1 MDTRKKTLL
10 SQINTNKGAKS
21 RGKNSLVNFSSKG
34 KSISNTGVF
43 HLAAEKP
50 KLSEVEHIKEKSN
63 YLRGT
68 LKESILDDTT
78 GALLGDDTSIIKF
91 HGSYQQT
98 DRDLDAER
106 KKQKLEPLYSFMI
119 RVRVPGGIALPS
131 QYLQMDRLSDWY
143 GNGTIKVTTRQAFQ
157 LHGVLKRNLK
167 TTMRKINHS
176 LMDSIAACGDVN
188 RNVMCNPNPYESPV
202 HQEVYET
209 ARLMST
215 HFTPQ
220 TKAYYE
226 IWLNDDLHYSSPQ
239 EDEEPIYGKTYLPR
253 KFKMAFAIPPYN
265 DTDIFSNDLGFIAI
279 EEEGK
284 LSGFNIYAG
293 GGMGM
298 TFGLPETY
306 PRLASPLGFT
316 PKEKVLTVAE
326 EVLKI
331 QRDYGNRENRKLS
344 RLKYTIDRL
353 GLEWFT
359 NELHRRLGWELHPE
373 KAYSFKQNGD
383 RYGWQQ
389 GSNGRWS
396 VTLFLEGG
404 RIRDTEHSK
413 LKTALREAVQMLD
426 GDVRLTPNQ
435 NVMLANVS
443 NEAKPF
449 VEDILKKYHVF
460 HKASAS
466 GLRLNSL
473 ACASLPLCP
482 LAFAEAERYLPSLV
496 DKIEVILNDLG
507 LQNEEISIRM
517 TGCPNGCARPY
528 LGEIGLVGRTLGK
541 YNLYLGA
548 SFTGD
553 RLNKLYREM
562 LDEQSI
568 LEELQQVLSLYARER
583 LTDERFGDFVVRKKL
598 V

>member
-1 MDTRKKTLL
+1 M
-10 SQINTNKGAKS
+10 NT
-21 RGKNSLVNFSSKG
+21 
-34 KSISNTGVF
+34 
-43 HLAAEKP
+43 EQP
-50 KLSEVEHIKEKSN
+50 KLSEVEIIKQKSN

-68 LKESILDDTT
+68 LKDSIVEETT
-78 GALLGDDTSIIKF
+78 GALLGDDTALIKF
-91 HGSYQQT
+91 HGTYQQT

-119 RVRVPGGIALPS
+119 RVRVPGGIASPS
-131 QYLQMDRLSDWY
+131 QYLNIDRLSDQLA
-143 GNGTIKVTTRQAFQ
+143 NGTIKVTTRQAFQ

-167 TTMRKINHS
+167 TTMKKINNY

-202 HQEVYET
+202 HQQVYEM
-209 ARLMST
+209 AKLMSK

-226 IWLNDDLHYSSPQ
+226 IWLNDDLKYSSPQ
-239 EDEEPIYGKTYLPR
+239 EDDEPIYGKTYLPR

-265 DTDIFSNDLGFIAI
+265 DTDIFSNDLGFVAI
-279 EEEGK
+279 EEGGK
-284 LSGFNIYAG
+284 LLGFNVYAG

-298 TFGLPETY
+298 TFGAPETY
-306 PRLASPLGFT
+306 PRLASALGFT
-316 PKEKVLTVAE
+316 PTDKALAVAE
-326 EVLKI
+326 EILKI
-331 QRDYGNRENRKLS
+331 QRDNGNRENRKLS
-344 RLKYTIDRL
+344 RLKYTIDRM
-353 GLEWFT
+353 GLDGFRK
-359 NELHRRLGWELHPE
+359 ELRNRLGWDLLPE
-373 KAYSFKQNGD
+373 KPYTFKQMGD
-383 RYGWQQ
+383 RYGWVK

-396 VTLFLEGG
+396 ITLFVEGG
-404 RIRDTEHSK
+404 RIRDTEKFK

-435 NVMLANVS
+435 NIILANIS
-443 NEAKPF
+443 DEAKPF
-449 VEDILKKYHVF
+449 VDGILRKYNVYHP
-460 HKASAS
+460 ATIS

-496 DKIEVILNDLG
+496 DKIEVTLNELG
-507 LQNEEISIRM
+507 LQHEEISIRM

-528 LGEIGLVGRTLGK
+528 LAEIGLVGRAPGK

-548 SFTGD
+548 SFTGT
-553 RLNKLYREM
+553 RLNKLYKEM

-568 LEELQQVLSLYARER
+568 LNELKQVLTVYANEKA
-583 LTDERFGDFVVRKKL
+583 DGEKFGDFVVRKGI

>member
-1 MDTRKKTLL
+1 M
-10 SQINTNKGAKS
+10 SEQ
-21 RGKNSLVNFSSKG
+21 
-34 KSISNTGVF
+34 
-43 HLAAEKP
+43 P
-50 KLSEVEHIKEKSN
+50 KRSEVEHIKEKSN

-68 LKESILDDTT
+68 LKESILEDTT
-78 GALLGDDTSIIKF
+78 GALLGDDTTLIKF
-91 HGSYQQT
+91 HGTYQQT
-98 DRDLDAER
+98 DRDLESER

-119 RVRVPGGIALPS
+119 RVRVPGGVASPS
-131 QYLQMDRLSDWY
+131 QYLQIDRLSDQLA
-143 GNGTIKVTTRQAFQ
+143 NGTIKVTTRQAFQ

-167 TTMRKINHS
+167 TTMKKINNY

-202 HQEVYET
+202 HQQVYEM
-209 ARLMST
+209 AKLMSR

-226 IWLNDDLHYSSPQ
+226 IWLNDDLTYSSPQ
-239 EDEEPIYGKTYLPR
+239 EEEEPIYGKTYLPR

-279 EEEGK
+279 EENGK
-284 LSGFNIYAG
+284 LLGFNVYAG

-298 TFGLPETY
+298 TFGAPETY
-306 PRLASPLGFT
+306 PRLASALGFT
-316 PKEKVLTVAE
+316 TAENALQVAE
-326 EVLKI
+326 EILKI
-331 QRDYGNRENRKLS
+331 QRDNGNRENRKLS
-344 RLKYTIDRL
+344 RLKYTVDRM
-353 GLEWFT
+353 GLDGFKA
-359 NELHRRLGWELHPE
+359 ELHKRLGWELQPE
-373 KAYSFKQNGD
+373 KPYTFKQMGD
-383 RYGWQQ
+383 RYGWVK

-396 VTLFLEGG
+396 ITLFVEGG
-404 RIRDTEHSK
+404 RIRDTENFK
-413 LKTALREAVQMLD
+413 LKTALKEAVQMLD

-435 NVMLANVS
+435 NIILANIS
-443 NEAKPF
+443 NDAKPF
-449 VEDILKKYHVF
+449 VEGILKKYNVYHPV
-460 HKASAS
+460 ATS

-528 LGEIGLVGRTLGK
+528 LGEIGLVGRAPGK

-548 SFTGD
+548 SFTGN
-553 RLNKLYREM
+553 RLNKLYKEM
-562 LDEQSI
+562 LDEKGI
-568 LEELQQVLSLYARER
+568 LEELQKLFSLYANEKG
-583 LTDERFGDFVVRKKL
+583 EGEKFGDFVVRKG
-598 V
+598 VV